1 MNVCWMLFVFTLA
14 SSLVLLAIR
23 RGYDF
28 VQTVGFLTMKFGIIF
43 SLAILTGPALY
54 GLSILLEGVKVHRS
68 NCEDDDNSARW
79 LLNW

>member
-1 MNVCWMLFVFTLA
+1 MNVCWMLSVFTLV

-43 SLAILTGPALY
+43 SLAILTGLALY
-54 GLSILLEGVKVHRS
+54 GLSILLEGS
-68 NCEDDDNSARW
+68 QGSQIE
-79 LLNW
+79 